1 MHHVGHSSFIREE
14 TNHALM
20 GKLTVSGDITLENI
34 TSAFVGS
41 DKSVMSSVV
50 LITKNPNNTYKMQFS
65 SGQYLGPTISG
76 RGAAASST
84 SFAGNLQVESNGT
97 GTFAFRPVGQN
108 WADCNGESG
117 KAEGSLT
124 SWSQGDAVPTS
135 GNSQFKF
142 YPVKLASSTTNTDY
156 VTITVNAKL
165 NDEVVATT
173 TTDVETGSTYSG
185 DPFANVEKSY
195 FLTVSSISNQVVSET
210 NKSFEVTVQEGTA
223 PFTLSTAEN
232 PVWYTIHFRN
242 DQSHYLCHVL
252 PSDQGIGSARSFTS
266 DFFGGQG
273 GYRSFNG
280 ALWAFVRDGLGVN
293 LLCKQTGTYVQLLG
307 AGNATVAALSSYP
320 TTLTVQT
327 SSYKQNGFSLKIPNV
342 DKAFLG
348 DHNNERL
355 AIWSQSGY
363 DTQNDNG
370 SCFQISPAETS
381 DIVNI
386 GKASMTAN
394 TFEVKSSDTYVVA
407 ASALNREKV
416 LPTIQAAAN
425 AATTLAEL
433 DAAYAQWNEE
443 KRKVYIPTDGYYR
456 IKSAK
461 ANENQNAFMSSED
474 INVGTDGSL
483 QTAWNADQNMNRNV
497 HRMTAS
503 DNIVAQ
509 IWKFEQVGDGTYYV
523 RNANNNRFLSS
534 GLTVDMPVEQYE
546 AGGKGVYSFKA
557 FPEQTSLGE
566 VNDGFT
572 IYQMLCG
579 GTHSLNAWAG
589 VTGTAK
595 NVGQYDNHDEDLGN
609 YWQIIKVTSIPVQ
622 IGETGWTSVCYPF
635 EVTIPAGSTVKAYYA
650 GNPSA
655 TALQLTEVANG
666 VIPAN
671 TGVFLVNSEEGTANL
686 NLTITSTGA
695 TVPEGTNLLLGAT
708 AQRKGFAAGDTYLLG
723 LSRASEPALLKSQLQ
738 RVPANKAY
746 FPASALTSGTS
757 VLSLTFGQNTG
768 IGEAAA
774 TVDQNETYYDLNGR
788 VVLYPQHGIF
798 VTKSGR
804 KVYVK

>member
-1 MHHVGHSSFIREE
+1 MKKFTSLLLLLLVCFVGGVNFAYADNDARWTGKYISSVSDAVTSLDQLENGYYLMHHVGHSSFIREE

-355 AIWSQSGY
+355 AIWSQS
-363 DTQNDNG
+363 
-370 SCFQISPAETS
+370 
-381 DIVNI
+381 
-386 GKASMTAN
+386 
-394 TFEVKSSDTYVVA
+394 
-407 ASALNREKV
+407 
-416 LPTIQAAAN
+416 
-425 AATTLAEL
+425 
-433 DAAYAQWNEE
+433 
-443 KRKVYIPTDGYYR
+443 
-456 IKSAK
+456 
-461 ANENQNAFMSSED
+461 
-474 INVGTDGSL
+474 
-483 QTAWNADQNMNRNV
+483 
-497 HRMTAS
+497 
-503 DNIVAQ
+503 
-509 IWKFEQVGDGTYYV
+509 
-523 RNANNNRFLSS
+523 
-534 GLTVDMPVEQYE
+534 
-546 AGGKGVYSFKA
+546 
-557 FPEQTSLGE
+557 
-566 VNDGFT
+566 
-572 IYQMLCG
+572 
-579 GTHSLNAWAG
+579 
-589 VTGTAK
+589 
-595 NVGQYDNHDEDLGN
+595 
-609 YWQIIKVTSIPVQ
+609 
-622 IGETGWTSVCYPF
+622 
-635 EVTIPAGSTVKAYYA
+635 
-650 GNPSA
+650 
-655 TALQLTEVANG
+655 
-666 VIPAN
+666 
-671 TGVFLVNSEEGTANL
+671 
-686 NLTITSTGA
+686 
-695 TVPEGTNLLLGAT
+695 
-708 AQRKGFAAGDTYLLG
+708 
-723 LSRASEPALLKSQLQ
+723 
-738 RVPANKAY
+738 
-746 FPASALTSGTS
+746 
-757 VLSLTFGQNTG
+757 
-768 IGEAAA
+768 
-774 TVDQNETYYDLNGR
+774 
-788 VVLYPQHGIF
+788 
-798 VTKSGR
+798 
-804 KVYVK
+804 